1 MPAST
6 TLPGTASTATDFIP
20 WVVKDDATLVCI
32 VKQQGGSVV
41 KEVLP
46 LAEAICNI
54 TRDQGITEI
63 RVVDHDVR
71 QKMQACKL
79 GNSPSNIKQR

>member
-6 TLPGTASTATDFIP
+6 TLPGTASTATDFVP
-20 WVVKDDATLVCI
+20 WIIKDDAALVCI
-32 VKQQGGSVV
+32 VKQQGGTAV

-54 TRDQGITEI
+54 TRSRGVTEI
-63 RVVDHDVR
+63 RVVDHDIR
-71 QKMQACKL
+71 QKMQACNL
-79 GNSPSNIKQR
+79 GNPLSSLF